1 MIATSRVAW
10 CSTSANGTERTW
22 VWRQSMSALPHFSDV
37 DLLRYSKRI
46 IDLNTEITDCALDFG
61 VAEQELN
68 CSKVS
73 RFLVD

>member
-1 MIATSRVAW
+1 M
-10 CSTSANGTERTW
+10 
-22 VWRQSMSALPHFSDV
+22 ALSGRGFGGRACLLCPTFSDV
-37 DLLRYSKRI
+37 DLFRYGKRI
-46 IDLNTEITDCALDFG
+46 IDLNPEITDCALDFG

>member
-1 MIATSRVAW
+1 
-10 CSTSANGTERTW
+10 
-22 VWRQSMSALPHFSDV
+22 MSALPHFSDV

-46 IDLNTEITDCALDFG
+46 IDLNSEITDCALDFG

-73 RFLVD
+73 RFLIHQSCLGPTE

>member
-1 MIATSRVAW
+1 
-10 CSTSANGTERTW
+10 
-22 VWRQSMSALPHFSDV
+22 MSALPHFFRRRSV
-37 DLLRYSKRI
+37 PYGKRI
-46 IDLNTEITDCALDFG
+46 IDLNPEITDCALDFG